1 MFSES
6 TKTFVRENHHGALT
20 TFRRSGAAQMSL
32 VLCAAY
38 DDGVAFTTPGDRA
51 KLRNLRRDPRCT
63 LIVSQDDWWGYV
75 VLEGRAKIVEA
86 DNTGTDQLREALR
99 EVFRRISGEHPDWD
113 EYDRVMAEE
122 RRAVVVVVPGHVYG
136 PQA

>member
-1 MFSES
+1 MLSES
-6 TKTFVRENHHGALT
+6 TKTFVGENHHGVLT

-32 VLCAAY
+32 ILCAAY

-75 VLEGRAKIVEA
+75 VLEGQAKIMEA
-86 DNTGTDQLREALR
+86 DNMDAGELSDALR
-99 EVFRRISGEHPDWD
+99 EVYRRLGGEHPDWD
-113 EYDRVMAEE
+113 EYDRAMVEE
-122 RRAVVVVVPGHVYG
+122 RRAVVVVVPEHIYG